1 MGVVLLKRKLT
12 SFQII
17 ILGFSGVILFGTF
30 LLMLP
35 FSSRSG
41 LATPFSEALFTS
53 TSAVCVTGLIIHDT
67 ATYWSAFG
75 QFVILLLIQIGGMGV
90 ITVAASFAMISG
102 RKISLMQRST
112 MQEAISAPKVGG
124 IVRLTGFIVR
134 VTLVM
139 ELLCAAVMA
148 PVFCRDFGKIGLW
161 MALFHS
167 VSAFCNAGFDLLGV
181 RTPFSSLTSYAANP
195 VINFTI
201 MFLIVFGGIGFLTWD
216 DIRTNRLHLRKYR
229 MQSKV
234 ILCTTAVL
242 LIVPAMYFYFFE
254 FADLTRKERLLSS
267 LFQAVTPR
275 TAGFNTVELTDLSEA
290 GQFITIALML
300 IGGSPGSTAGGLK
313 TTTIAVLL
321 TTAISTFRRRENAN
335 LFGRRIHDG
344 IFIFVGLL
352 VGTEI
357 HRMPHILR
365 LGQNLPD
372 DVAAPV
378 IGVGELLFAFPDAF
392 VLLAEVDRR
401 RIDLIVKQDTGNII
415 RAFALDGQ
423 LKDAA
428 HHGSRFLVDQ
438 PVVFVFRVFPVAIDS
453 AVGGGLAGFPFDAN
467 GRFLLA
473 AQIAKIPLIHD
484 IEEGGKLV
492 AVLIVAVH
500 AVGDSHKVDTVLPEE
515 NLRVKAG
522 LQVITTRP
530 THVLDN
536 DMGHLSGLNVR
547 HQPLPCGPLKI
558 AAAPAVIRIVPTVGV
573 ASLLGIAFEVFFLI
587 DDGVAVAS
595 IVIVTAQPLIE
606 SCNSAFSLFHAH
618 DALLSDCRLICGV
631 SIIL

>member
-1 MGVVLLKRKLT
+1 MRVVLLKRKLT

-17 ILGFSGVILFGTF
+17 IIGFFCVIIFGTF

-41 LATPFSEALFTS
+41 LATPFFEALFTS

-67 ATYWSAFG
+67 ATYWSVFG
-75 QFVILLLIQIGGMGV
+75 QIVILLLIQIGGMGV

-112 MQEAISAPKVGG
+112 MQEAISAPKVGE

-148 PVFCRDFGKIGLW
+148 PVFCRDFGKKGLW

-201 MFLIVFGGIGFLTWD
+201 MFLIVVGGIGFLTWD
-216 DIRTNRLHLRKYR
+216 DIRANRLHLRKYR

-254 FADLTRKERLLSS
+254 FDDLTRKERLLSS

-313 TTTIAVLL
+313 TTTIAVLF

-335 LFGRRIHDG
+335 IFGRRID
-344 IFIFVGLL
+344 
-352 VGTEI
+352 
-357 HRMPHILR
+357 
-365 LGQNLPD
+365 D
-372 DVAAPV
+372 DVVKNATTISLMYITLCCTGGLIISVSEGLPM
-378 IGVGELLFAFPDAF
+378 ITCLFETA
-392 VLLAEVDRR
+392 
-401 RIDLIVKQDTGNII
+401 
-415 RAFALDGQ
+415 
-423 LKDAA
+423 
-428 HHGSRFLVDQ
+428 
-438 PVVFVFRVFPVAIDS
+438 S
-453 AVGGGLAGFPFDAN
+453 AVGTVGLSLGITPELNLLSRVVLILLMFFGRVGGLTLIF
-467 GRFLLA
+467 A
-473 AQIAKIPLIHD
+473 A
-484 IEEGGKLV
+484 
-492 AVLIVAVH
+492 
-500 AVGDSHKVDTVLPEE
+500 
-515 NLRVKAG
+515 
-522 LQVITTRP
+522 
-530 THVLDN
+530 
-536 DMGHLSGLNVR
+536 LSGV
-547 HQPLPCGPLKI
+547 QKKVSKLPKEKI
-558 AAAPAVIRIVPTVGV
+558 TVG
-573 ASLLGIAFEVFFLI
+573 
-587 DDGVAVAS
+587 
-595 IVIVTAQPLIE
+595 
-606 SCNSAFSLFHAH
+606 
-618 DALLSDCRLICGV
+618 
-631 SIIL
+631 

>member
-1 MGVVLLKRKLT
+1 MRVVLLKRKLT

-17 ILGFSGVILFGTF
+17 IIGFFCVIIFGTF

-41 LATPFSEALFTS
+41 LATPFFEALFTS

-67 ATYWSAFG
+67 ATYWSVFG
-75 QFVILLLIQIGGMGV
+75 QIVILLLIQIGGMGV

-134 VTLVM
+134 GTLVM

-148 PVFCRDFGKIGLW
+148 PVFCRDFGKKGLW

-201 MFLIVFGGIGFLTWD
+201 MFLIVVGGIGFLTWD
-216 DIRTNRLHLRKYR
+216 DIRANRLHLRKYR

-254 FADLTRKERLLSS
+254 FSDFTRNERLLSS

-313 TTTIAVLL
+313 TTTIAVLF

-335 LFGRRIHDG
+335 IFGRRID
-344 IFIFVGLL
+344 
-352 VGTEI
+352 
-357 HRMPHILR
+357 
-365 LGQNLPD
+365 D
-372 DVAAPV
+372 DVVKNATTISLMYITLCCTGGLIISVSEGLPM
-378 IGVGELLFAFPDAF
+378 ITCLFETA
-392 VLLAEVDRR
+392 
-401 RIDLIVKQDTGNII
+401 
-415 RAFALDGQ
+415 
-423 LKDAA
+423 
-428 HHGSRFLVDQ
+428 
-438 PVVFVFRVFPVAIDS
+438 S
-453 AVGGGLAGFPFDAN
+453 AVGTVGLSLGITPELNLLSRVVLILLMFFGRVGGLTLIF
-467 GRFLLA
+467 A
-473 AQIAKIPLIHD
+473 A
-484 IEEGGKLV
+484 
-492 AVLIVAVH
+492 
-500 AVGDSHKVDTVLPEE
+500 
-515 NLRVKAG
+515 
-522 LQVITTRP
+522 
-530 THVLDN
+530 
-536 DMGHLSGLNVR
+536 LSGV
-547 HQPLPCGPLKI
+547 QKKVSKLPKEKI
-558 AAAPAVIRIVPTVGV
+558 TVG
-573 ASLLGIAFEVFFLI
+573 
-587 DDGVAVAS
+587 
-595 IVIVTAQPLIE
+595 
-606 SCNSAFSLFHAH
+606 
-618 DALLSDCRLICGV
+618 
-631 SIIL
+631 